1 MRENDALYLKDWAA
15 KNPGYWQKYRAEHA
29 IYTER
34 NRRQQQTR
42 NQARIAK
49 DAPFFPN
56 ALPSGLYQLIPATAE
71 MIAKDT
77 AWLVEITVLQGPSV
91 VDGLNCK

>member
-1 MRENDALYLKDWAA
+1 MRESDAQYLKDWAA

-29 IYTER
+29 IYAER
-34 NRRQQQTR
+34 NRTQQQTR

-49 DAPFFPN
+49 DAPLSLNP
-56 ALPSGLYQLIPATAE
+56 LPSGLYQLIPATAE

-77 AWLVEITVLQGPSV
+77 VWLVEITVLQGPS
-91 VDGLNCK
+91 DIEALYCK

>member
-1 MRENDALYLKDWAA
+1 MRESDAQYLKDWAA

-29 IYTER
+29 IYAER
-34 NRRQQQTR
+34 NRTQQQTR

-49 DAPFFPN
+49 DAPSLPN
-56 ALPSGLYQLIPATAE
+56 TLPSGLYQLIPATAE

-77 AWLVEITVLQGPSV
+77 VWLVEITVLQGPS
-91 VDGLNCK
+91 DIEALYCK